1 VNKES
6 REHVY
11 NPAFFRLHSNIQTTL
26 HAKPKMDYFKASGTK
41 ESIYKDYLAE
51 RNNENFAKLSQY
63 YFDTAESLFSM
74 GDAKNG
80 LRVLSTLAELDLEN
94 PQFLR

>member
-1 VNKES
+1 
-6 REHVY
+6 
-11 NPAFFRLHSNIQTTL
+11 
-26 HAKPKMDYFKASGTK
+26 MDYFKSNGTK
-41 ESIYKDYLAE
+41 DAIYKEYLAE

-63 YFDTAESLFSM
+63 YFDTAESLFSK
-74 GDAKNG
+74 GDSKNG